1 MECDSESSHELSG
14 VGRRPNGFRF
24 GGLRL
29 KGGEELV
36 LNDEE
41 KVLELKVLGG
51 SADARRIKL
60 LKINLNE

>member
-1 MECDSESSHELSG
+1 VECDTESSHELSG
-14 VGRRPNGFRF
+14 VGRRPNGKRF

-51 SADARRIKL
+51 SADARRI
-60 LKINLNE
+60 

>member
-1 MECDSESSHELSG
+1 MECDTESSHELPG
-14 VGRRPNGFRF
+14 VGRRPNGKRF

-29 KGGEELV
+29 KGREELV

-51 SADARRIKL
+51 SADARRI
-60 LKINLNE
+60 

>member
-1 MECDSESSHELSG
+1 MECDTESSHELSG
-14 VGRRPNGFRF
+14 VGRQPNGKRF

-51 SADARRIKL
+51 SADARRI
-60 LKINLNE
+60 